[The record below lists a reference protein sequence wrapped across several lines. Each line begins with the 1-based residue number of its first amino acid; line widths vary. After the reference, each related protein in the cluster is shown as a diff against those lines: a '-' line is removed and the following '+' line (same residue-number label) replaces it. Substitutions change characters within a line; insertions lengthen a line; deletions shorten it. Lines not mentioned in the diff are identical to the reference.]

1 MINIAAFVA
10 DVLEAL
16 EKNKSSWA
24 KWFERVGG
32 LYEKRFH
39 GPDWREQE
47 KEFWDQK
54 IKTVPHV

>member
-1 MINIAAFVA
+1 
-10 DVLEAL
+10 
-16 EKNKSSWA
+16 
-24 KWFERVGG
+24 